1 MLTSKVFQ
9 KIVISGLMGL
19 IFLATAQ
26 AQDKPRPGEKAYG
39 VVLKNTCQWGEP
51 SGLDFGCTGM
61 IGLLRLSKTP
71 MGTHPYARKE
81 KSKILF
87 GTPELPAVGTEVT
100 LMRSAHLRPN
110 YWPERDDQELS
121 LSEKICNQTACWD
134 NWRKNQGACG
144 NSIGEFSF
152 NASMLRNQMKKKR
165 GYTITC
171 PGPTD
176 GTEYL
181 AAGTVVKVLGYQLMG
196 QLFILVQVVKIE
208 SVYPLDDEKKYPF
221 DRREII

>member
-39 VVLKNTCQWGEP
+39 GVPKNTCQWGEGSP
-51 SGLDFGCTGM
+51 YEAGCTGM
-61 IGLLRLSKTP
+61 IGLLRLSKEALGSYP
-71 MGTHPYARKE
+71 FVRKQ
-81 KSKILF
+81 KSQILF
-87 GTPELPAVGTEVT
+87 GSPELPAVGTEVT
-100 LMRSAHLRPN
+100 LKRSAHLRTE
-110 YWPERDDQELS
+110 YWPERDDQTFN
-121 LSEKICNQTACWD
+121 LSEKICNETSCWN
-134 NWRKNQGACG
+134 NWRKKQSHCG
-144 NSIGEFSF
+144 NTVGQWSFS
-152 NASMLRNQMKKKR
+152 AGTMEDQIKKSR
-165 GYTITC
+165 RYTITC

-181 AAGTVVKVLGYQLMG
+181 AAGTVVKVMGYQLMG